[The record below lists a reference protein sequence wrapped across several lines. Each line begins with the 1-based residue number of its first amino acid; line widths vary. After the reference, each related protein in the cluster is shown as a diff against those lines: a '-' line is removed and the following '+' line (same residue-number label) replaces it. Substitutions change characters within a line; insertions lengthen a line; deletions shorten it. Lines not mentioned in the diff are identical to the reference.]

1 MNKEYQGSSQGT
13 KSLYEAPILTS
24 EQMEKLIEQ
33 MEEFANAPRE
43 EYGKRQP
50 GERGM
55 YEIQRR
61 ENLRERL
68 EQSTMDER
76 VYGKIREE
84 AW

>member
-1 MNKEYQGSSQGT
+1 MIE
-13 KSLYEAPILTS
+13 SLYEAPILTP
-24 EQMEKLIEQ
+24 EQMEKLIEK

-61 ENLRERL
+61 DNLRERL
-68 EQSTMDER
+68 EQSTMGEG
-76 VYGKIREE
+76 VYGEV
-84 AW
+84 